1 MKTKEGLVLDFM
13 MALASN
19 GALIKELDPKYEDNW
34 AKEIREYSEE
44 LAWQYIKW
52 INGETE

>member
-52 INGETE
+52 INGEEA